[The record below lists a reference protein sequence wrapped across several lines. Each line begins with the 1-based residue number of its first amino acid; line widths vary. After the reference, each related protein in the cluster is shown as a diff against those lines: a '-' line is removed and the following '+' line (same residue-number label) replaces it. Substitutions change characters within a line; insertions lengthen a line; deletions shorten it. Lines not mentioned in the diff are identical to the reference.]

1 MNNKFIYLAE
11 RRNSDLSAHIG
22 EKSIHNMQLDMLPY
36 WYNLN
41 PAKAVITFAYSS
53 IDFTNPREIDYYDRL
68 VYDVLPNVNDIPIGL
83 AVKTISVN
91 ADISDVPNGID
102 VFDYYRQLALN
113 SANSVADELM
123 NNLIKLGHNCNMYDI
138 QLSKLI
144 KKYNGNS
151 EYLVLYSARIIFK
164 FN

>member
-1 MNNKFIYLAE
+1 M
-11 RRNSDLSAHIG
+11 
-22 EKSIHNMQLDMLPY
+22 
-36 WYNLN
+36 
-41 PAKAVITFAYSS
+41 
-53 IDFTNPREIDYYDRL
+53 
-68 VYDVLPNVNDIPIGL
+68 PNVNDIPIGL